1 MRQNYKG
8 DKRQKEAVRK
18 KKQEDKRNKKQ
29 GKNTEESLLDG
40 LPTEASEE
48 SANIELSEND
58 AKL

>member
-8 DKRQKEAVRK
+8 DKRQKEAARK